1 MTVIGKIKVD
11 SRDAKGMKT
20 VKLCFFSVNTFYV
33 RFFLGL
39 RIQLAKK
46 PREDGNMKF
55 LDCINRRR
63 SFMYLKLYISD

>member
-39 RIQLAKK
+39 RIQLAKNPEK
-46 PREDGNMKF
+46 MVT
-55 LDCINRRR
+55 
-63 SFMYLKLYISD
+63 